1 MRNFARSFAKE
12 LASDPFVRETLF
24 QFCWENATISSHP
37 TKAGIKE
44 ICSDP
49 THRFFGV
56 HRFVNKPVKS
66 FSSVVADDSGAGGRQ
81 GVAFL
86 DLINASQDRGGKEGK
101 LVEYVIN
108 LDDSSLEVNDQVTL
122 ISSDTEF
129 CSSAIPDDIHQDEVK
144 ALFQAAELKRVDIV
158 QNEVGKQ
165 VAFISFVNAR
175 AARACIKRELV
186 LDGQTLVISPAAG
199 KRRGVI
205 VDADRKDGKCAV
217 RWEGGG
223 VEEQEY
229 PKQLLAPC
237 QPTKKLYDI
246 VESAVMPSTTK
257 ILADMERLSSG
268 GPSHEQDPSM
278 QPG

>member
-24 QFCWENATISSHP
+24 QFCWENATISSYP

-49 THRFFGV
+49 THPFFGV

-66 FSSVVADDSGAGGRQ
+66 FSDVAADDSGAGDRQ

-86 DLINASQDRGGKEGK
+86 DLINASKDRGGKEGK

-108 LDDSSLEVNDQVTL
+108 LDDSLLEVNDQVTL
-122 ISSDTEF
+122 ISSDTDF
-129 CSSAIPDDIHQDEVK
+129 CSSAIPDHIHENEIK
-144 ALFQAAELKRVDIV
+144 ALFPAAELKRVDIV
-158 QNEVGKQ
+158 KDEAGKN

-175 AARACIKRELV
+175 AARASIKRELV
-186 LDGQTLVISPAAG
+186 LDGQALVILPAAG

-205 VDADRKDGKCAV
+205 VDPDRKDGQCAV

-223 VEEQEY
+223 EEEY
-229 PKQLLAPC
+229 PRQLLAPC
-237 QPTKKLYDI
+237 QSTKKLYEI
-246 VESAVMPSTTK
+246 VERAVMPSTTA
-257 ILADMERLSSG
+257 ILSDLQRLTND
-268 GPSHEQDPSM
+268 GPSHENDPSM